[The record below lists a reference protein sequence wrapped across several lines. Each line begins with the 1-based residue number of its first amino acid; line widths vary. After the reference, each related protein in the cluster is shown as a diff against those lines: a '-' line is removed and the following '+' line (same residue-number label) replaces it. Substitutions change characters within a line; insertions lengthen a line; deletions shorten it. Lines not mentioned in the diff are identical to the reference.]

1 MFTRDLPL
9 FCIVNP
15 AAGRGRTA
23 RLWPEIERF
32 LRHAGLRF
40 RAFFTRGNGHA
51 SELAEIAAC
60 REEGIL
66 LAVGGDGTI
75 NEIVN
80 GIASA
85 KAFPTTTLALLP
97 TGSGN
102 DLCRTLGISGDP
114 LSVLKALAS
123 GSCRSLDVGFVGER
137 CFLNI
142 CGVGFDAEVAKAVNQ
157 GFRWLR
163 GPCAYLAGVLKALV
177 RFQPV
182 SFDLVLDGQSLPFK
196 GMMVAVANGA
206 FFGSG
211 IKIAPK
217 ARIDDGLFDV
227 CVVGEVGKLELL
239 RLLPLAYSGRHEGHP
254 SVRFFRAR
262 EVRISSPE
270 GSLYIQG
277 DGELL
282 GRTPAVFRIRKHA
295 IKVLVPEQ
303 RDALASSEKTGYA
316 AESGGNLL
324 IDRRG

>member
-1 MFTRDLPL
+1 MLAKELPL

-51 SELAEIAAC
+51 SELAEKAA
-60 REEGIL
+60 RWEEGIL
-66 LAVGGDGTI
+66 LAVGGDGTV
-75 NEIVN
+75 NEVVN
-80 GIASA
+80 GIAA
-85 KAFPTTTLALLP
+85 AGAFPTATLALLP

-114 LSVLKALAS
+114 LSVLRHLAS
-123 GSCRSLDVGFVGER
+123 GSCRPLDVGLVGER

-142 CGVGFDAEVAKAVNQ
+142 CGVGFDAEVAYAVNQ

-163 GPCAYLAGVLKALV
+163 GTPAYLAGVLKALV
-177 RFQPV
+177 GFRPV
-182 SFDLVLDGQSLPFK
+182 AFDLVLDGQSLAFK

-211 IKIAPK
+211 IKIAPR
-217 ARIDDGLFDV
+217 AEVDDGLFDV
-227 CVVGEVGKLELL
+227 CVVGEVSKLELL
-239 RLLPLAYSGRHEGHP
+239 RLLPRAYSGGHEGHP
-254 SVRFFRAR
+254 AVRFFRAR

-270 GSLYIQG
+270 GSLYVQG
-277 DGELL
+277 DGEIL
-282 GRTPAVFRIRKHA
+282 GRTPAVFRVKRHA
-295 IKVLVPEQ
+295 IRVLVPGQ
-303 RDALASSEKTGYA
+303 RGALVSSEKAG
-316 AESGGNLL
+316 
-324 IDRRG
+324 